1 MFSPSGLFLIVGHFL
16 ILGCIN
22 VLHGTKGGCAMQESK
37 GVLAIGALIVDM
49 VCHVPRL
56 PGSGEGIVAESVSM
70 AVGGC
75 AHNTAC
81 AVQELGMP
89 VMLCAPLGSGMHA
102 AWLRDQLQTRGL
114 AGLNVSSPYDNG
126 VCMCMIE
133 PDGERTMLTLPGV
146 DRHYERS
153 WFDGI
158 DARQFACAVVS
169 GYEIE
174 PAEGDA
180 IIEFLED
187 NPRLLTYFAP
197 GPRIMGIDKEKIA
210 RLNALRPVWH
220 LNKQEALA
228 FTGAPS
234 LEAAGEA
241 LRAQVGNDV
250 VITDGANGS
259 YAFLEDEIV
268 HVGTEPIV
276 PVDTVGAGDAHVG
289 AVAAVRAAGFAWE
302 DALMFANR
310 VSCVVCSVQ
319 GAAVPPGALK
329 DIRTEIARR

>member
-1 MFSPSGLFLIVGHFL
+1 MR
-16 ILGCIN
+16 
-22 VLHGTKGGCAMQESK
+22 EST

-49 VCHVPRL
+49 VCHVPCL
-56 PGSGEGIVAESVSM
+56 PVSGEGIVAESASM

-81 AVQELGMP
+81 VVQELGMP
-89 VMLCAPLGSGMHA
+89 VKLCAPLGSGVYA
-102 AWLRDQLQTRGL
+102 AWLREQLRARGL
-114 AGLNVSSPYDNG
+114 AGLDVSSSYDNG

-158 DARQFACAVVS
+158 DASRFACAVVS

-174 PAEGDA
+174 PREGDA
-180 IIEFLED
+180 IIGFLED
-187 NPRLLTYFAP
+187 HPHLVAYFAP
-197 GPRIMGIDKEKIA
+197 GPRIMGISAEKIA
-210 RLNALRPVWH
+210 RLNALCPVWH

-228 FTGAPS
+228 FTGTSS

-241 LRAQVGNDV
+241 LRAQAGNDV
-250 VITDGANGS
+250 VITDGENGAV
-259 YAFLEDEIV
+259 AF
-268 HVGTEPIV
+268 TEHGAVTVATDPIA

-289 AVAAVRAAGFAWE
+289 AVAALRAAGFSWE

-310 VSCVVCSVQ
+310 VSGVVCSVQ
-319 GAAVPPGALK
+319 GAAVPHGALEQ
-329 DIRTEIARR
+329 IRLEIARR